1 LKWFRVARNNV
12 MTSEQEKIK
21 GLKRQG
27 YGPVYVWDAEP
38 NEEDP
43 DHTHPFD
50 TCLVVLV
57 GEIEIGMDG
66 KSIIL
71 KSGNAIDIPRE
82 KIHYGK
88 VGAQGCKYI
97 VAEKH

>member
-1 LKWFRVARNNV
+1 MESKEQKIEELK
-12 MTSEQEKIK
+12 QK
-21 GLKRQG
+21 G
-27 YGPVYVWDAEP
+27 YDPVYVWDAEP

-50 TCLVVLV
+50 THLIILG
-57 GEIEIGMDG
+57 GEIEIRMEN

-71 KSGNAIDIPRE
+71 QSGNVIDILRE
-82 KIHYGK
+82 KVHYGK
-88 VGAQGCKYI
+88 AGIQGCRYI